1 MESRKERRRTR
12 HASRPGEPAGPGRAQ
27 RPPRFLRWLGAAVL
41 ALLALGALVGV
52 AVAATPLPST
62 QLPEATRL
70 YDRNG
75 RLIGSWFTQ
84 NRTNVTASQI
94 PADLRRAVVAIEDDR
109 FYQHHGIDPVGIAR
123 ALVRDVV
130 AGRVVEG
137 GSTITQQLAKN
148 LYLTPSRTLSR
159 KLQEAFL
166 ALKLEQRYSKDEIL
180 TMYLN
185 TVFFG
190 DSAWGVEAA
199 SEHYFGKP
207 VSELDLAESATLA
220 GMIRSPETL
229 SPIRHP
235 DAATKRRNVVLQRMA
250 ELGYIS
256 ADAARRASQEPMR
269 TASMAAPVARAGY
282 FMDFVREE
290 LATRYPDVAQALA
303 RGGFRVF
310 TTLDLDMQKA
320 AETAVQDILPVGSRD
335 TNGVPQPEAAL
346 LALDPQTGAILA
358 YVGGRDYNVTK
369 FDRVTEAHRQP
380 GSAFKPFLYVTAL
393 QKGYP
398 PTATQLDAP
407 VSFPGPT
414 RDAPPFTPK
423 NFDDDYTF
431 QPMNMRDA
439 VAESKNVVA
448 ARWMAVVHPSSVIRT
463 AKDMGISSPLEDS
476 IPLALGTSA
485 VTVLE
490 MARAYT
496 PLATLGWRAEPFA
509 VRRVEDASGHVIV
522 PEGTFGPHTR
532 RVLDPGVA
540 YVMTDILKSVF
551 DYGTGSSVRIARPA
565 AGKTGTTNQDGWL
578 IGYTPNLLAAVWVGN
593 DHYAPIGGTGATLA
607 GPIWHSFMA
616 SATAGLPAADWTMPD
631 NVVRLQVSAVDGLL
645 PNPFSPVRT
654 EVFLRGTE
662 PVAVSPLGPAA
673 PGGAGAG
680 PAVPGGVSA
689 PGAGE
694 SPGVPG
700 GAGTPPG
707 GAGGAGPGGTGT
719 EPGGTGAGP
728 GGAGGAGP
736 GGAGGAGRGPG
747 GASPSGDSR
756 NARGSR

>member
-1 MESRKERRRTR
+1 MESRKQRRRAR
-12 HASRPGEPAGPGRAQ
+12 RRPRPETPPGAPR
-27 RPPRFLRWLGAAVL
+27 RLPPILRWLGIGAL
-41 ALLALGALVGV
+41 ALLGAGLLLAA
-52 AVAATPLPST
+52 AVAAMPLPSV

-75 RLIGSWFTQ
+75 RLIGSFFTQ
-84 NRTNVTASQI
+84 NRTNVTSSQI
-94 PADLRRAVVAIEDDR
+94 PADLRHAVVAIEDDR

-148 LYLTPSRTLSR
+148 LYLTPSRTLAR

-235 DAATKRRNVVLQRMA
+235 EAATARRNVVLQRMA

-256 ADAARRASQEPMR
+256 ADAARRASREPMR
-269 TASMAAPVARAGY
+269 TASLAVPVARAGY
-282 FMDFVREE
+282 FMDYVRDE
-290 LATRYPDVAQALA
+290 LATRYPEVAQALS

-310 TTLDLDMQKA
+310 TTLDLDMQRA
-320 AETAVQDILPVGSRD
+320 AEAAVQNILPVGSRD
-335 TNGVPQPEAAL
+335 ANGVPQPEAAL
-346 LALDPQTGAILA
+346 VALDPQTGAILA
-358 YVGGRDYNVTK
+358 YVGGRDYSVTK
-369 FDRVTEAHRQP
+369 FDRVTEARRQP
-380 GSAFKPFLYVTAL
+380 GSAFKPFLYVTVL
-393 QKGYP
+393 QRGYP

-414 RDAPPFTPK
+414 PDSPPFTPK
-423 NFDDDYTF
+423 NFDNQYTD

-448 ARWMAVVHPSSVIRT
+448 ARWMAVVGPSAVIRT
-463 AKDMGISSPLEDS
+463 ARAMGISSPLEDS

-490 MARAYT
+490 MARGYT

-522 PEGTFGPHTR
+522 PEGLFGPHTR
-532 RVLDPGVA
+532 KVLDPGVA

-551 DYGTGSSVRIARPA
+551 DYGTGAGVRIDRPA
-565 AGKTGTTNQDGWL
+565 AGKTGTTDQDGWL
-578 IGYTPNLLAAVWVGN
+578 IGYTPNLLAAVWVGD
-593 DHYAPIGGTGATLA
+593 DHYKPIGGTGATLA

-616 SATAGLPAADWTMPD
+616 AATAGLPAVDWTMPD
-631 NVVRLQVSAVDGLL
+631 DVVRLQVSALDGLL
-645 PNPFSPVRT
+645 PNPSSPVRS

-662 PVAVSPLGPAA
+662 PTAVSP
-673 PGGAGAG
+673 AGDAF
-680 PAVPGGVSA
+680 AVSSRRP
-689 PGAGE
+689 
-694 SPGVPG
+694 
-700 GAGTPPG
+700 AGTTRRLTP
-707 GAGGAGPGGTGT
+707 
-719 EPGGTGAGP
+719 
-728 GGAGGAGP
+728 
-736 GGAGGAGRGPG
+736 
-747 GASPSGDSR
+747 
-756 NARGSR
+756 